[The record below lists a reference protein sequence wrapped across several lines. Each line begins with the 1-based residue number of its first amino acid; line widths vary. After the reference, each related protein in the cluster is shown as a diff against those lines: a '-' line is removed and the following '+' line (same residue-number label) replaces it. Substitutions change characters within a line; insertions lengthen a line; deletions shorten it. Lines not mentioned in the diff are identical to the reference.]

1 MRQPDDLSA
10 EPQVLPTTFTGIDF
24 TTGNFVFEA
33 LSPDGLSVFGLVTV
47 KATVTEKAEEPNT
60 TVLVSSKSIVSTDV
74 GMAVWVMS
82 TIEQNPAL
90 LVIVFAVIALVAYF
104 GWWKRRL

>member
-1 MRQPDDLSA
+1 
-10 EPQVLPTTFTGIDF
+10 
-24 TTGNFVFEA
+24 
-33 LSPDGLSVFGLVTV
+33 
-47 KATVTEKAEEPNT
+47 
-60 TVLVSSKSIVSTDV
+60 
-74 GMAVWVMS
+74 VMS